1 VSPGMTTQAAARRT
15 SFEGL
20 LRSIWTR
27 HSWNLRARTLFIV
40 SGTLFIVSAAGL
52 FWFLVGLAVVDALG

>member
-1 VSPGMTTQAAARRT
+1 MSPGMTTQAAARRT

-40 SGTLFIVSAAGL
+40 SAAGL
-52 FWFLVGLAVVDALG
+52 FWFLVGLMVLDALG